1 MLALV
6 LFLQLAKGC
15 KIIHRLSNIFY
26 RLKFLQKDVDSMF
39 KNKNFSILLFGRLI
53 TNFGDSIYSIATLTL
68 IYTLTKSTF
77 YSGITLFLISF
88 TAILQIFVSPI
99 ISKFNVK
106 RFLIIS
112 QLFQAIILLA
122 ITYLIYINKLQITTL
137 IIFIVCIS
145 FINQIVY
152 PVQLAL
158 LPKIVK
164 QEDLVKA
171 NSLFSIAYQGSD
183 ALFNSIGGFIIT
195 VFGTIYAFII
205 NSITFFINSFIFI
218 FLSNNLSKNSNT
230 IQENYFSKL
239 SSGIKIWNTPLLKP
253 LLIGIIIINFSTSS
267 LLTLLPEYSETSYFY
282 GILLSASGLG
292 ILIGAFLSNS
302 QTLKNIR
309 LSALY
314 TTFTL
319 GIALS
324 WGALSIVNNNSIT
337 NKIVNFLLFLF
348 GWILIGILNTYSQT
362 MIQCIISKD
371 KLDVAMSTMIGLSIA
386 LSPLGALLAGV
397 LSIKYSI
404 KTIIII
410 TSLLIFSIF
419 LFWLFNKNI
428 RNLPSFS
435 KLLEIRN

>member
-1 MLALV
+1 
-6 LFLQLAKGC
+6 
-15 KIIHRLSNIFY
+15 
-26 RLKFLQKDVDSMF
+26 MF

-88 TAILQIFVSPI
+88 TAILQIFVSPL

-205 NSITFFINSFIFI
+205 NSITFFINTFIFI
-218 FLSNNLSKNSNT
+218 FLSNNLSKNTNT

-302 QTLKNIR
+302 QILKNIR
-309 LSALY
+309 LSTLY

-386 LSPLGALLAGV
+386 FSPLGALLAGV
-397 LSIKYSI
+397 LSIKCSI

-435 KLLEIRN
+435 KLLEIRD

>member
-1 MLALV
+1 
-6 LFLQLAKGC
+6 
-15 KIIHRLSNIFY
+15 
-26 RLKFLQKDVDSMF
+26 MF

-88 TAILQIFVSPI
+88 TAILQIFVSPL

-112 QLFQAIILLA
+112 QLFQAIILLV
-122 ITYLIYINKLQITTL
+122 ITYLIYVNKLQITTL

-152 PVQLAL
+152 PIQLGL

-164 QEDLVKA
+164 QQDLVKA

-183 ALFNSIGGFIIT
+183 ALFNSIGGYIVSI
-195 VFGTIYAFII
+195 FGTIFAFII
-205 NSITFFINSFIFI
+205 NSITFFINSTLFI
-218 FLSNNLSKNSNT
+218 FLSDNLSKNEKT
-230 IQENYFSKL
+230 ITTQENYFSKL

-302 QTLKNIR
+302 QILKNIR
-309 LSALY
+309 LSVLY

-324 WGALSIVNNNSIT
+324 WSALSIVNNNSII
-337 NKIVNFLLFLF
+337 NKIINFSLFLF

-428 RNLPSFS
+428 KNLPSFS
-435 KLLEIRN
+435 KLLEIRD

>member
-1 MLALV
+1 
-6 LFLQLAKGC
+6 
-15 KIIHRLSNIFY
+15 
-26 RLKFLQKDVDSMF
+26 MF

-88 TAILQIFVSPI
+88 TAILQIFVSPL

-122 ITYLIYINKLQITTL
+122 ITYLIYVNKLQITTL

-152 PVQLAL
+152 PIQLAL

-205 NSITFFINSFIFI
+205 NSITF
-218 FLSNNLSKNSNT
+218 LSIPL
-230 IQENYFSKL
+230 Y
-239 SSGIKIWNTPLLKP
+239 SSSYQIIYLK
-253 LLIGIIIINFSTSS
+253 
-267 LLTLLPEYSETSYFY
+267 
-282 GILLSASGLG
+282 
-292 ILIGAFLSNS
+292 ILI
-302 QTLKNIR
+302 
-309 LSALY
+309 LY
-314 TTFTL
+314 KKTTF
-319 GIALS
+319 
-324 WGALSIVNNNSIT
+324 
-337 NKIVNFLLFLF
+337 
-348 GWILIGILNTYSQT
+348 LN
-362 MIQCIISKD
+362 
-371 KLDVAMSTMIGLSIA
+371 
-386 LSPLGALLAGV
+386 
-397 LSIKYSI
+397 
-404 KTIIII
+404 
-410 TSLLIFSIF
+410 
-419 LFWLFNKNI
+419 
-428 RNLPSFS
+428 
-435 KLLEIRN
+435 

>member
-1 MLALV
+1 
-6 LFLQLAKGC
+6 
-15 KIIHRLSNIFY
+15 
-26 RLKFLQKDVDSMF
+26 MF

-88 TAILQIFVSPI
+88 TAILQIFVSPL
-99 ISKFNVK
+99 ISKFNIK

-112 QLFQAIILLA
+112 QLFQAIILLV
-122 ITYLIYINKLQITTL
+122 ITYLIYINKLHFTTL

-205 NSITFFINSFIFI
+205 NSITFFVNSFIFI
-218 FLSNNLSKNSNT
+218 FLSNNLSKNTNT
-230 IQENYFSKL
+230 VEENYFSKL

-292 ILIGAFLSNS
+292 ILIGAFLSNN

-309 LSALY
+309 LSTLY

-324 WGALSIVNNNSIT
+324 WGSLSILNNNSIT
-337 NKIVNFLLFLF
+337 NKIINFSLFLF

-362 MIQCIISKD
+362 MVQCIISKD

-386 LSPLGALLAGV
+386 FSPLGALLAGV
-397 LSIKYSI
+397 LSIKYNI

-435 KLLEIRN
+435 KLLE

>member
-1 MLALV
+1 
-6 LFLQLAKGC
+6 
-15 KIIHRLSNIFY
+15 
-26 RLKFLQKDVDSMF
+26 MF

-88 TAILQIFVSPI
+88 TAILQIFVSPL

-112 QLFQAIILLA
+112 QLFQAIILLV
-122 ITYLIYINKLQITTL
+122 ITYLIYVNKLQITTL
-137 IIFIVCIS
+137 IVFIVCIS

-183 ALFNSIGGFIIT
+183 ALFNSIGGFILT

-218 FLSNNLSKNSNT
+218 FLSNNLSKNTNT

-302 QTLKNIR
+302 QILKNIR
-309 LSALY
+309 LSVLY

-319 GIALS
+319 GISLS

-337 NKIVNFLLFLF
+337 NKIINFSLFLF

-386 LSPLGALLAGV
+386 FSPLGALLAGV

-410 TSLLIFSIF
+410 ISLLIFSIF

-435 KLLEIRN
+435 KLLEIKD

>member
-1 MLALV
+1 
-6 LFLQLAKGC
+6 
-15 KIIHRLSNIFY
+15 
-26 RLKFLQKDVDSMF
+26 MF

-68 IYTLTKSTF
+68 IYSLTKSTF

-88 TAILQIFVSPI
+88 TAILQIFISPI
-99 ISKFNVK
+99 ISKFDVK
-106 RFLIIS
+106 KFLIIS
-112 QLFQAIILLA
+112 QLIQAIILLV
-122 ITYLIYINKLQITTL
+122 ITYLIFINKLHITTL

-152 PVQLAL
+152 PIQLGL

-164 QEDLVKA
+164 QQELVKA

-195 VFGTIYAFII
+195 VFGTIFAFII
-205 NSITFFINSFIFI
+205 NSLTFFINSILFI
-218 FLSNNLSKNSNT
+218 FLSSDLSKNEKTTNT
-230 IQENYFSKL
+230 TQENYLSKL
-239 SSGIKIWNTPLLKP
+239 SSGIKIWNKPLLKP

-267 LLTLLPEYSETSYFY
+267 LLTVLPEYSETSYFY
-282 GILLSASGLG
+282 GILLSAFGLG
-292 ILIGAFLSNS
+292 ILIGAFLSNT
-302 QTLKNIR
+302 QILKNIR
-309 LSALY
+309 LSILY
-314 TTFTL
+314 TIFTL

-324 WGALSIVNNNSIT
+324 WETLSILNNNSII
-337 NKIVNFLLFLF
+337 NKIINFSLFLF

-386 LSPLGALLAGV
+386 FTPLGALIAGI
-397 LSIKYSI
+397 LSIKYNT

-410 TSLLIFSIF
+410 TSLLIFCVF
-419 LFWLFNKNI
+419 LFWLFNNNI
-428 RNLPSFS
+428 RKLPSFS
-435 KLLEIRN
+435 NLTKEDNNL

>member
-1 MLALV
+1 
-6 LFLQLAKGC
+6 
-15 KIIHRLSNIFY
+15 
-26 RLKFLQKDVDSMF
+26 MF

-88 TAILQIFVSPI
+88 TAILQIFISPI
-99 ISKFNVK
+99 ISKFDVK

-112 QLFQAIILLA
+112 QLLQAIILLV
-122 ITYLIYINKLQITTL
+122 ITYLICVNKLQITTL

-152 PVQLAL
+152 PIQLAL

-171 NSLFSIAYQGSD
+171 NSLFSVAYQGSD

-205 NSITFFINSFIFI
+205 NSLTFFINSVLFI
-218 FLSNNLSKNSNT
+218 FLSSDLSKNEKT
-230 IQENYFSKL
+230 ITTQENYLSKL
-239 SSGIKIWNTPLLKP
+239 SNGIKIWNTPLLKP

-267 LLTLLPEYSETSYFY
+267 LLTILPEYSEASYFY

-292 ILIGAFLSNS
+292 ILIGAFLSNN
-302 QTLKNIR
+302 QILKNIR
-309 LSALY
+309 LSVLY
-314 TTFTL
+314 TIFTL
-319 GIALS
+319 GIGLS
-324 WGALSIVNNNSIT
+324 WGALSILNNNSIT
-337 NKIVNFLLFLF
+337 NKIINFSLFLF

-371 KLDVAMSTMIGLSIA
+371 KLNVAMSTMIGLSIA
-386 LSPLGALLAGV
+386 FSPLGALIAGI
-397 LSIKYSI
+397 LSIKYNT

-410 TSLLIFSIF
+410 TSLLIFCVF
-419 LFWLFNKNI
+419 LFWLYNNNI
-428 RNLPSFS
+428 RKLPSFS
-435 KLLEIRN
+435 NLTKEDNNL

>member
-1 MLALV
+1 
-6 LFLQLAKGC
+6 
-15 KIIHRLSNIFY
+15 
-26 RLKFLQKDVDSMF
+26 MF

-88 TAILQIFVSPI
+88 TAILQIFVSPL

-122 ITYLIYINKLQITTL
+122 ITYLIYVNNLQITTL

-218 FLSNNLSKNSNT
+218 FLSNNLSKNTNT

-302 QTLKNIR
+302 QILKNIK
-309 LSALY
+309 LSVLY

-319 GIALS
+319 GISLS
-324 WGALSIVNNNSIT
+324 WGALSILNNNSIT
-337 NKIVNFLLFLF
+337 NKIINFSLFLF

-386 LSPLGALLAGV
+386 FSPLGALFAGV

-419 LFWLFNKNI
+419 IFWLFNKNI

-435 KLLEIRN
+435 KLLEIRD

>member
-1 MLALV
+1 
-6 LFLQLAKGC
+6 
-15 KIIHRLSNIFY
+15 
-26 RLKFLQKDVDSMF
+26 MF
-39 KNKNFSILLFGRLI
+39 KNKNFLALLFGRLI

-88 TAILQIFVSPI
+88 TAILQIFISPLI
-99 ISKFNVK
+99 CKFNVK

-112 QLFQAIILLA
+112 QSFQAIILLA
-122 ITYLIYINKLQITTL
+122 ITYLIYVNKLQITML

-205 NSITFFINSFIFI
+205 NSITFFINSAIFI
-218 FLSNNLSKNSNT
+218 FLSNDLSKNTNS
-230 IQENYFSKL
+230 IQENYFTKL

-302 QTLKNIR
+302 QILKNIR
-309 LSALY
+309 LSVLY

-319 GIALS
+319 GICLS
-324 WGALSIVNNNSIT
+324 WGALSILNNNSIT
-337 NKIVNFLLFLF
+337 NKIINFSLFLF

-386 LSPLGALLAGV
+386 FSPLGALLAGV

-419 LFWLFNKNI
+419 IFWLFNKNI

-435 KLLEIRN
+435 KLLEIRD

>member
-1 MLALV
+1 
-6 LFLQLAKGC
+6 
-15 KIIHRLSNIFY
+15 
-26 RLKFLQKDVDSMF
+26 MF

-68 IYTLTKSTF
+68 IYSLTKSTF

-88 TAILQIFVSPI
+88 TAILQIFISPI

-106 RFLIIS
+106 YFLIIS
-112 QLFQAIILLA
+112 QLLQAIILLV
-122 ITYLIYINKLQITTL
+122 ITYLIFIDKLHITTL

-152 PVQLAL
+152 PIQLGL

-164 QEDLVKA
+164 QQDLVKA

-183 ALFNSIGGFIIT
+183 ALFNSIGGFIIAI
-195 VFGTIYAFII
+195 FGSIYAFII
-205 NSITFFINSFIFI
+205 NSLTFFINSVLFI
-218 FLSNNLSKNSNT
+218 FLSSNLSNNENT
-230 IQENYFSKL
+230 NTVQENYLSKL
-239 SSGIKIWNTPLLKP
+239 SSGIKIWNTPLLKS

-267 LLTLLPEYSETSYFY
+267 LLTILPEYSETSYFY

-302 QTLKNIR
+302 QILKNIR
-309 LSALY
+309 LSVLY

-324 WGALSIVNNNSIT
+324 WSALSIVNNNSII
-337 NKIVNFLLFLF
+337 NKIINFSLFLF

-371 KLDVAMSTMIGLSIA
+371 KLGVAMSTMIGFSIA
-386 LSPLGALLAGV
+386 FSPLGALLAGV

>member
-1 MLALV
+1 MFFIV
-6 LFLQLAKGC
+6 
-15 KIIHRLSNIFY
+15 KIFI
-26 RLKFLQKDVDSMF
+26 KDVDSMF

-68 IYTLTKSTF
+68 IYILTKSTF

-88 TAILQIFVSPI
+88 TAILQIFVSPL
-99 ISKFNVK
+99 ISKFNIK

-112 QLFQAIILLA
+112 QLFQAIILLV
-122 ITYLIYINKLQITTL
+122 ITYLIYVNKLQITTL

-218 FLSNNLSKNSNT
+218 FLSNNLSKNTNT

-253 LLIGIIIINFSTSS
+253 LLIGITIINFSTSS

-302 QTLKNIR
+302 QILKNIR
-309 LSALY
+309 LSVLY

-319 GIALS
+319 GIGLS

-386 LSPLGALLAGV
+386 FSPLGALLAGI

-435 KLLEIRN
+435 KLLEIRD

>member
-1 MLALV
+1 
-6 LFLQLAKGC
+6 
-15 KIIHRLSNIFY
+15 
-26 RLKFLQKDVDSMF
+26 MF

-88 TAILQIFVSPI
+88 TAILQIFISPI
-99 ISKFNVK
+99 INKFNVK

-112 QLFQAIILLA
+112 QLLQAIILLV
-122 ITYLIYINKLQITTL
+122 ITYLIYVDKLQITTL

-152 PVQLAL
+152 PIQLAL

-195 VFGTIYAFII
+195 AFGTIYAFII
-205 NSITFFINSFIFI
+205 NSITFFINSTIFI
-218 FLSNNLSKNSNT
+218 FLSNDLSKNTNSV
-230 IQENYFSKL
+230 QENYFSKL

-253 LLIGIIIINFSTSS
+253 LLIGITIINFSTSS

-292 ILIGAFLSNS
+292 ILIGAFLSNKKI
-302 QTLKNIR
+302 LKNIR
-309 LSALY
+309 LGTLY
-314 TTFTL
+314 ITFAF
-319 GIALS
+319 GIAVS
-324 WGALSIVNNNSIT
+324 WGLLSILNNNSIT
-337 NKIVNFLLFLF
+337 NKIINFSLFLF

-386 LSPLGALLAGV
+386 FSPLGALLAGV

-435 KLLEIRN
+435 KLLEIRD

>member
-1 MLALV
+1 
-6 LFLQLAKGC
+6 
-15 KIIHRLSNIFY
+15 
-26 RLKFLQKDVDSMF
+26 MF
-39 KNKNFSILLFGRLI
+39 KNKNFSLLLFGRLI

-88 TAILQIFVSPI
+88 TAILQIFISPI
-99 ISKFNVK
+99 INKFNVK

-112 QLFQAIILLA
+112 QLLQAIILLV
-122 ITYLIYINKLQITTL
+122 ITYLIYVNKLQITML

-152 PVQLAL
+152 PIQLAL

-183 ALFNSIGGFIIT
+183 ALFNSIGGYIISI
-195 VFGTIYAFII
+195 FGTIFAFII
-205 NSITFFINSFIFI
+205 NSITFFINSTLFI
-218 FLSNNLSKNSNT
+218 FLSDDLSKNENTNT

-282 GILLSASGLG
+282 GVLLSASGLG

-302 QTLKNIR
+302 QILKNIR
-309 LSALY
+309 LSVLY

-319 GIALS
+319 GIGLS
-324 WGALSIVNNNSIT
+324 WGALSIVNNNSII
-337 NKIVNFLLFLF
+337 NKIINFSLFLF

-435 KLLEIRN
+435 KLLEIID

>member
-1 MLALV
+1 
-6 LFLQLAKGC
+6 
-15 KIIHRLSNIFY
+15 
-26 RLKFLQKDVDSMF
+26 MF
-39 KNKNFSILLFGRLI
+39 KNKNFLTLLFGRLI

-88 TAILQIFVSPI
+88 TAILQIFISPL

-122 ITYLIYINKLQITTL
+122 ITYLIYVNKLQITTL

-164 QEDLVKA
+164 QEDLVKV

-183 ALFNSIGGFIIT
+183 AFFNSIGGFIIT

-205 NSITFFINSFIFI
+205 NSITFFINSAIFI
-218 FLSNNLSKNSNT
+218 FLSNDLSKNTNT
-230 IQENYFSKL
+230 VQENYFTKL

-302 QTLKNIR
+302 QILKNIR
-309 LSALY
+309 LSVLY

-319 GIALS
+319 GIGLS
-324 WGALSIVNNNSIT
+324 WGALSILNNNSIT
-337 NKIVNFLLFLF
+337 NKIINFSLFLF

-386 LSPLGALLAGV
+386 FSPLGALLAGV

-435 KLLEIRN
+435 KLLEIRD

>member
-1 MLALV
+1 
-6 LFLQLAKGC
+6 
-15 KIIHRLSNIFY
+15 
-26 RLKFLQKDVDSMF
+26 MF

-88 TAILQIFVSPI
+88 TAILQIFISPL

-122 ITYLIYINKLQITTL
+122 ITYLIYVNKLQITML

-164 QEDLVKA
+164 QEDLIKA

-183 ALFNSIGGFIIT
+183 AFFNSIGGFIIT

-205 NSITFFINSFIFI
+205 NNITFFINSAIFI
-218 FLSNNLSKNSNT
+218 FLSNDLSKNTNS
-230 IQENYFSKL
+230 IQENYFTKL

-302 QTLKNIR
+302 QILKNIR
-309 LSALY
+309 LSVLY

-319 GIALS
+319 GIGLS
-324 WGALSIVNNNSIT
+324 WGALSILNNNSIT
-337 NKIVNFLLFLF
+337 NKIINFSLFLF

-371 KLDVAMSTMIGLSIA
+371 KLNVAMSTMIGLSIA
-386 LSPLGALLAGV
+386 FSPLGALLAGV

-435 KLLEIRN
+435 KLLEIRD

>member
-1 MLALV
+1 
-6 LFLQLAKGC
+6 
-15 KIIHRLSNIFY
+15 
-26 RLKFLQKDVDSMF
+26 MF

-53 TNFGDSIYSIATLTL
+53 TNFGDSIYSIAILSL

-88 TAILQIFVSPI
+88 TAILQIFISPI

-106 RFLIIS
+106 YFLIIS
-112 QLFQAIILLA
+112 QLLQAIILLV
-122 ITYLIYINKLQITTL
+122 ITYLIFIDKLHITTL

-152 PVQLAL
+152 PIQLSL

-164 QEDLVKA
+164 QQELVKA

-195 VFGTIYAFII
+195 IFGSIYAFII
-205 NSITFFINSFIFI
+205 NSLTFFINSILFI
-218 FLSNNLSKNSNT
+218 FLSSDLSKNEKTTNST
-230 IQENYFSKL
+230 QENYLSKL
-239 SSGIKIWNTPLLKP
+239 SSGIKIWNKPLLKP

-267 LLTLLPEYSETSYFY
+267 LLTVLPEYSETSYFY

-292 ILIGAFLSNS
+292 ILIGAFLSNT
-302 QTLKNIR
+302 QILKNIR
-309 LSALY
+309 LSILY

-324 WGALSIVNNNSIT
+324 WGTLSILNNNSII
-337 NKIVNFLLFLF
+337 NKIINFSLFLF
-348 GWILIGILNTYSQT
+348 GWVLIGILNTYSQT
-362 MIQCIISKD
+362 MIQCVISKD
-371 KLDVAMSTMIGLSIA
+371 ELDVAMSTMIGLSIA
-386 LSPLGALLAGV
+386 FSPLGALIAGI
-397 LSIKYSI
+397 LSIKYNT

-410 TSLLIFSIF
+410 TSLLIFCVF
-419 LFWLFNKNI
+419 LFWLFNNNI
-428 RNLPSFS
+428 RKLPSFS
-435 KLLEIRN
+435 NLTKEDNNL

>member
-1 MLALV
+1 
-6 LFLQLAKGC
+6 
-15 KIIHRLSNIFY
+15 
-26 RLKFLQKDVDSMF
+26 MF

-88 TAILQIFVSPI
+88 TAILQIFISPI

-112 QLFQAIILLA
+112 QLFQAIILLV

-137 IIFIVCIS
+137 IIFIICIS
-145 FINQIVY
+145 FINQVVY
-152 PVQLAL
+152 PIQLAL

-164 QEDLVKA
+164 KEDLVKA

-195 VFGTIYAFII
+195 VFGAIYAFII
-205 NSITFFINSFIFI
+205 NSITFFINSTIFI
-218 FLSNNLSKNSNT
+218 FLSNDLSKNTNSV
-230 IQENYFSKL
+230 QENYFSKL

-292 ILIGAFLSNS
+292 ILIGAFLSNN
-302 QTLKNIR
+302 QILKNIR
-309 LSALY
+309 LSVLY
-314 TTFTL
+314 TIFTL
-319 GIALS
+319 GIGLS
-324 WGALSIVNNNSIT
+324 WGALSILNNNSIT
-337 NKIVNFLLFLF
+337 NKIINFSLFLF

-386 LSPLGALLAGV
+386 FSPLGALLAGV

-435 KLLEIRN
+435 KLLEIRD

>member
-1 MLALV
+1 
-6 LFLQLAKGC
+6 
-15 KIIHRLSNIFY
+15 
-26 RLKFLQKDVDSMF
+26 MF

-68 IYTLTKSTF
+68 IYSLTKSTF

-88 TAILQIFVSPI
+88 TAILQIFISPI

-106 RFLIIS
+106 YFLIIS
-112 QLFQAIILLA
+112 QLLQAIILLV
-122 ITYLIYINKLQITTL
+122 ITYLIFIDKLHITTL

-152 PVQLAL
+152 PIQLSL

-164 QEDLVKA
+164 QQELVKA

-195 VFGTIYAFII
+195 VFGTIFAFII
-205 NSITFFINSFIFI
+205 NSFTFFVNSILFI
-218 FLSNNLSKNSNT
+218 FLSSDLSKNEKTTNST
-230 IQENYFSKL
+230 QENYLSKL
-239 SSGIKIWNTPLLKP
+239 SSGIKIWNKPLLKP

-267 LLTLLPEYSETSYFY
+267 LLTVLPEYSETSYFY

-292 ILIGAFLSNS
+292 ILIGAFLSNT
-302 QTLKNIR
+302 QILKNIK
-309 LSALY
+309 LSILY

-324 WGALSIVNNNSIT
+324 WGTLSILNNNSII
-337 NKIVNFLLFLF
+337 NKIINFSLFLF
-348 GWILIGILNTYSQT
+348 GWVLIGILNTYSQT
-362 MIQCIISKD
+362 MIQCVISKD
-371 KLDVAMSTMIGLSIA
+371 ELDVAMSTMIGLSIA
-386 LSPLGALLAGV
+386 FSPLGALIAGI
-397 LSIKYSI
+397 LSIKYNT

-410 TSLLIFSIF
+410 TSLLIFCVF
-419 LFWLFNKNI
+419 LFWLFNNNI
-428 RNLPSFS
+428 RKLPSFS
-435 KLLEIRN
+435 NLTKEDNNL

>member
-1 MLALV
+1 
-6 LFLQLAKGC
+6 
-15 KIIHRLSNIFY
+15 
-26 RLKFLQKDVDSMF
+26 MF

-88 TAILQIFVSPI
+88 TAILQIFISPL

-122 ITYLIYINKLQITTL
+122 ITYLIYVNKLQITTL

-152 PVQLAL
+152 PIQLGL

-164 QEDLVKA
+164 QQELVKA

-195 VFGTIYAFII
+195 AFGTIYAFII
-205 NSITFFINSFIFI
+205 NSITFFINSTIFI
-218 FLSNNLSKNSNT
+218 FLSNDLSKNTNSV
-230 IQENYFSKL
+230 QENYFSKL

-282 GILLSASGLG
+282 GILLSTSGLG

-302 QTLKNIR
+302 QILKNIR
-309 LSALY
+309 LSVLY

-319 GIALS
+319 GIGLS
-324 WGALSIVNNNSIT
+324 WGALSILNNNSIT
-337 NKIVNFLLFLF
+337 NKIINFSLFLF

-386 LSPLGALLAGV
+386 FSPLGALLAGV

-435 KLLEIRN
+435 KLLEIRD

>member
-1 MLALV
+1 
-6 LFLQLAKGC
+6 
-15 KIIHRLSNIFY
+15 
-26 RLKFLQKDVDSMF
+26 MF

-88 TAILQIFVSPI
+88 TAILQIFVSPL
-99 ISKFNVK
+99 ISKFNIK

-112 QLFQAIILLA
+112 QLFQAIILLV
-122 ITYLIYINKLQITTL
+122 ITYLIYVNKLQITTL
-137 IIFIVCIS
+137 IVFIVCIS

-218 FLSNNLSKNSNT
+218 FLSNNLSKNTNT

-253 LLIGIIIINFSTSS
+253 LLIGITIINFSTSS

-302 QTLKNIR
+302 QILKNIR
-309 LSALY
+309 LSVLY

-319 GIALS
+319 GIGLS

-386 LSPLGALLAGV
+386 FSPLGALLAGV

-435 KLLEIRN
+435 KLLEIRD

>member
-1 MLALV
+1 
-6 LFLQLAKGC
+6 
-15 KIIHRLSNIFY
+15 
-26 RLKFLQKDVDSMF
+26 MF

-88 TAILQIFVSPI
+88 TAILQIFVSPL

-106 RFLIIS
+106 RFLIVS
-112 QLFQAIILLA
+112 QLFQAIILLV
-122 ITYLIYINKLQITTL
+122 ITYLIYVNKLQITTL

-152 PVQLAL
+152 PIQLAL

-183 ALFNSIGGFIIT
+183 AFFNSIGGFIIT

-218 FLSNNLSKNSNT
+218 FLSNNLSKNTNT
-230 IQENYFSKL
+230 VQENYFSKL

-302 QTLKNIR
+302 QILKNIR
-309 LSALY
+309 LSVLY

-319 GIALS
+319 GIGLS
-324 WGALSIVNNNSIT
+324 WGALSILNNNSIT
-337 NKIVNFLLFLF
+337 NKIINFSLFLF

-362 MIQCIISKD
+362 MIQCIISKN

-386 LSPLGALLAGV
+386 FSPIGALLAGV

-435 KLLEIRN
+435 KLLEIRD

>member
-1 MLALV
+1 
-6 LFLQLAKGC
+6 
-15 KIIHRLSNIFY
+15 
-26 RLKFLQKDVDSMF
+26 MF

-68 IYTLTKSTF
+68 IYSLTKSTF

-88 TAILQIFVSPI
+88 TAILQIFISPI

-106 RFLIIS
+106 YFLIIS
-112 QLFQAIILLA
+112 QLLQAIILLV
-122 ITYLIYINKLQITTL
+122 ITYLIFIDKLHITTL

-152 PVQLAL
+152 PIQLGL

-164 QEDLVKA
+164 LQELVKA

-195 VFGTIYAFII
+195 VFGTIFAFII
-205 NSITFFINSFIFI
+205 NSFTFFVNSILFI
-218 FLSNNLSKNSNT
+218 FLSSDLSKNEKTTNT
-230 IQENYFSKL
+230 TQENYFSKF
-239 SSGIKIWNTPLLKP
+239 SSGIKIWNKPLLKP

-267 LLTLLPEYSETSYFY
+267 LLTVLPEYSEASYFY

-292 ILIGAFLSNS
+292 ILIGAFLSNT
-302 QTLKNIR
+302 QILKNIR
-309 LSALY
+309 LSILY

-324 WGALSIVNNNSIT
+324 WGTLSILNNNSII
-337 NKIVNFLLFLF
+337 NKIINFSLFLF
-348 GWILIGILNTYSQT
+348 GWILIGILNIYSQT

-386 LSPLGALLAGV
+386 FSPLGALIAGI
-397 LSIKYSI
+397 LSIKYNT

-410 TSLLIFSIF
+410 TSLLIFCVF
-419 LFWLFNKNI
+419 LFWLFNNNI
-428 RNLPSFS
+428 RKLPSFS
-435 KLLEIRN
+435 NLTKEDNNL

>member
-1 MLALV
+1 
-6 LFLQLAKGC
+6 
-15 KIIHRLSNIFY
+15 
-26 RLKFLQKDVDSMF
+26 MF

-53 TNFGDSIYSIATLTL
+53 TNFGDSIYSIATLSL
-68 IYTLTKSTF
+68 IYSLTKSTF

-88 TAILQIFVSPI
+88 TAILQIFISPI
-99 ISKFNVK
+99 INKFNVK

-112 QLFQAIILLA
+112 QLFQAIILLV
-122 ITYLIYINKLQITTL
+122 ITYLIYVNKLQITTL

-205 NSITFFINSFIFI
+205 NSITFFINSAIFI
-218 FLSNNLSKNSNT
+218 FLSNDLSKNTNS
-230 IQENYFSKL
+230 IQENYFTKL

-302 QTLKNIR
+302 QILKNIR
-309 LSALY
+309 LSVLY

-319 GIALS
+319 GIGLS
-324 WGALSIVNNNSIT
+324 WGALSILNNNSIT
-337 NKIVNFLLFLF
+337 NKIINFSLFLF

-371 KLDVAMSTMIGLSIA
+371 KLDVAMSTMIGLSVA
-386 LSPLGALLAGV
+386 FSPLGALLAGV

-435 KLLEIRN
+435 KLLEIRD

>member
-1 MLALV
+1 
-6 LFLQLAKGC
+6 
-15 KIIHRLSNIFY
+15 
-26 RLKFLQKDVDSMF
+26 MF

-88 TAILQIFVSPI
+88 TAILQIFISPI
-99 ISKFNVK
+99 ISKFDVK

-112 QLFQAIILLA
+112 QLLQAIILLV
-122 ITYLIYINKLQITTL
+122 ITYLICVNKLQITTL

-152 PVQLAL
+152 PIQLAL

-171 NSLFSIAYQGSD
+171 NSLFSVAYQGSD

-205 NSITFFINSFIFI
+205 NSLTFFINSVLFI
-218 FLSNNLSKNSNT
+218 FLSSDLSKNEKT
-230 IQENYFSKL
+230 ITTQENYLSKL
-239 SSGIKIWNTPLLKP
+239 SNGIKIWNTPLLKP
-253 LLIGIIIINFSTSS
+253 LLIGIIIIINFSTSS
-267 LLTLLPEYSETSYFY
+267 LLTILPEYSEASYFY

-302 QTLKNIR
+302 QILKNIR
-309 LSALY
+309 LSVLY

-371 KLDVAMSTMIGLSIA
+371 KLNVAMSTMIGLSIA
-386 LSPLGALLAGV
+386 FSPLGALIAGI
-397 LSIKYSI
+397 LSIKYNT

-410 TSLLIFSIF
+410 TSLLIFCVF
-419 LFWLFNKNI
+419 LFWLYNNNI
-428 RNLPSFS
+428 RKLPSFS
-435 KLLEIRN
+435 NLTKEDNNL

>member
-1 MLALV
+1 
-6 LFLQLAKGC
+6 
-15 KIIHRLSNIFY
+15 
-26 RLKFLQKDVDSMF
+26 MF

-88 TAILQIFVSPI
+88 TAILQIFVSPL

-122 ITYLIYINKLQITTL
+122 ITYLIYVNKLQITTL

-195 VFGTIYAFII
+195 VFGAIYAFII
-205 NSITFFINSFIFI
+205 NSITFFINSAIFI
-218 FLSNNLSKNSNT
+218 FLSNDLSKNTNT

-302 QTLKNIR
+302 QILKNIR
-309 LSALY
+309 LSVLY

-324 WGALSIVNNNSIT
+324 WGTLSILNNNSIT
-337 NKIVNFLLFLF
+337 NRIINFSLFLF

-362 MIQCIISKD
+362 MIQCVISKD

-386 LSPLGALLAGV
+386 FTPLGALIAGI
-397 LSIKYSI
+397 LSIKYNT

-410 TSLLIFSIF
+410 TSLLIFSVF
-419 LFWLFNKNI
+419 LFWLFNNNI
-428 RNLPSFS
+428 RKLPSFS
-435 KLLEIRN
+435 NLTKEDNSL

>member
-1 MLALV
+1 
-6 LFLQLAKGC
+6 
-15 KIIHRLSNIFY
+15 
-26 RLKFLQKDVDSMF
+26 MF

-88 TAILQIFVSPI
+88 TAILQIFVSPL

-122 ITYLIYINKLQITTL
+122 ITYLIYVNKLQITTL

-152 PVQLAL
+152 PIQLAL

-195 VFGTIYAFII
+195 IFGSIYAFII
-205 NSITFFINSFIFI
+205 NSLTFFINSVLFI
-218 FLSNNLSKNSNT
+218 FLSSDLSKNEKT
-230 IQENYFSKL
+230 ITTQENYLSKL
-239 SSGIKIWNTPLLKP
+239 SNGIKIWNTPLLKP

-267 LLTLLPEYSETSYFY
+267 LLTVLPEYSETSYFY

-292 ILIGAFLSNS
+292 ILIGAFLSNT
-302 QTLKNIR
+302 QILKNIR
-309 LSALY
+309 LSILY

-324 WGALSIVNNNSIT
+324 WGTLSILNNNST
-337 NKIVNFLLFLF
+337 LNKIINFSLFLF

-386 LSPLGALLAGV
+386 FTPLGALTAGI
-397 LSIKYSI
+397 LSTKYNM

-410 TSLLIFSIF
+410 TSLLIFCVF
-419 LFWLFNKNI
+419 LFWLFNNNI
-428 RNLPSFS
+428 RKLPSFS
-435 KLLEIRN
+435 NLTKEDNNL

>member
-1 MLALV
+1 
-6 LFLQLAKGC
+6 
-15 KIIHRLSNIFY
+15 
-26 RLKFLQKDVDSMF
+26 MF

-68 IYTLTKSTF
+68 IYSLTKSTF

-88 TAILQIFVSPI
+88 TAILQIFISPI
-99 ISKFNVK
+99 ISKFDVK
-106 RFLIIS
+106 KFLIIS
-112 QLFQAIILLA
+112 QLIQAIILLV
-122 ITYLIYINKLQITTL
+122 ITYLIFINKLHITTL

-152 PVQLAL
+152 PIQLAL
-158 LPKIVK
+158 LPKIVR
-164 QEDLVKA
+164 QEDLVKV
-171 NSLFSIAYQGSD
+171 NSLFSITYQGSD

-195 VFGTIYAFII
+195 IFGTIYAFII
-205 NSITFFINSFIFI
+205 NSLTFFINSVLFI
-218 FLSNNLSKNSNT
+218 FLSSDLSKNEKT
-230 IQENYFSKL
+230 ITTQENYLSKL
-239 SSGIKIWNTPLLKP
+239 SNGIKIWNTPLLKP

-267 LLTLLPEYSETSYFY
+267 LLTILPEYSETSYFY

-292 ILIGAFLSNS
+292 ILIGAFLSNKKI
-302 QTLKNIR
+302 LKNIR
-309 LSALY
+309 LGTLY
-314 TTFTL
+314 ITFAF
-319 GIALS
+319 GIAVS
-324 WGALSIVNNNSIT
+324 WGLLSILNNNSIT
-337 NKIVNFLLFLF
+337 NRIINFSLFLF

-362 MIQCIISKD
+362 MIQCVISKD

-386 LSPLGALLAGV
+386 FSPLGALLSGV

-428 RNLPSFS
+428 RSLPSFS
-435 KLLEIRN
+435 KLLE

>member
-1 MLALV
+1 
-6 LFLQLAKGC
+6 
-15 KIIHRLSNIFY
+15 
-26 RLKFLQKDVDSMF
+26 MF

-77 YSGITLFLISF
+77 YSGITLFLVSF
-88 TAILQIFVSPI
+88 TAILQIFISPL

-106 RFLIIS
+106 RFLIVS
-112 QLFQAIILLA
+112 QLFQAIILLV
-122 ITYLIYINKLQITTL
+122 ITYLIYVNKLQITTL

-152 PVQLAL
+152 PIQLAL

-205 NSITFFINSFIFI
+205 NSITFFINSAIFI
-218 FLSNNLSKNSNT
+218 FLSNDLSKNTNS
-230 IQENYFSKL
+230 IQENYFTKL
-239 SSGIKIWNTPLLKP
+239 SSGIKIWNTSLLKP

-302 QTLKNIR
+302 QILKNIR
-309 LSALY
+309 LSVLY

-319 GIALS
+319 GIGLS
-324 WGALSIVNNNSIT
+324 WGALSILNNNSIT
-337 NKIVNFLLFLF
+337 NKIINFSLFLF

-371 KLDVAMSTMIGLSIA
+371 KLNVAMSTMIGLSIA
-386 LSPLGALLAGV
+386 FSPLGALLAGV

-435 KLLEIRN
+435 KLLEIRD

>member
-1 MLALV
+1 
-6 LFLQLAKGC
+6 
-15 KIIHRLSNIFY
+15 
-26 RLKFLQKDVDSMF
+26 MF

-88 TAILQIFVSPI
+88 TAILQIFVSPL

-112 QLFQAIILLA
+112 QLFQAIILLV
-122 ITYLIYINKLQITTL
+122 ITYLIYVNKLQITTL

-218 FLSNNLSKNSNT
+218 FLSNNLSKNTNT

-302 QTLKNIR
+302 QILKNIR
-309 LSALY
+309 LSVLY

-386 LSPLGALLAGV
+386 FSPLGALLAGV

-435 KLLEIRN
+435 KLLEIRD

>member
-1 MLALV
+1 
-6 LFLQLAKGC
+6 
-15 KIIHRLSNIFY
+15 
-26 RLKFLQKDVDSMF
+26 MF

-53 TNFGDSIYSIATLTL
+53 TNLGDSIYSIATLTL

-88 TAILQIFVSPI
+88 TAILQILIAPI
-99 ISKFNVK
+99 ISKFDVK

-112 QLFQAIILLA
+112 QLLQAIILLV
-122 ITYLIYINKLQITTL
+122 ITYLICVNKLQITTL

-152 PVQLAL
+152 PIQLAL

-195 VFGTIYAFII
+195 VFGTIYAFIT

-218 FLSNNLSKNSNT
+218 FLSNDLSKNTNT

-239 SSGIKIWNTPLLKP
+239 SSGIKICNTPLLKP

-282 GILLSASGLG
+282 GILLSVSGLG

-302 QTLKNIR
+302 QILKNIR
-309 LSALY
+309 LGVLY

-386 LSPLGALLAGV
+386 FSPLGALFAGV
-397 LSIKYSI
+397 LSTKYSI

-419 LFWLFNKNI
+419 LFWLFNNNI
-428 RNLPSFS
+428 RKLPSFS
-435 KLLEIRN
+435 KLLEKRD